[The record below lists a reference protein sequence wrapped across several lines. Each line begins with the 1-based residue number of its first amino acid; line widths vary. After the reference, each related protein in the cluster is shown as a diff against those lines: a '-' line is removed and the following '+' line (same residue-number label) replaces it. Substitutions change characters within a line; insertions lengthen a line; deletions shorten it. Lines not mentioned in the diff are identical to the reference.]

1 MAPKK
6 KPQKQSNKAASSSSS
21 SSSKKKPSS
30 GPKLQISAEN
40 EDRLRRLLLNS
51 GRTAPPAAAPIHSA
65 LSKNQKA
72 KKLNT
77 VYEKLSCEGFV
88 DDQIELALS
97 SLRDGATFETALDW
111 LCLNLPSHELPVKFS
126 TGASRFPT
134 GGGSVGVIL
143 TSREDWNE
151 SSDSSVELKQE
162 EPEVYVK
169 VKGKQDEDALRSDQ
183 SSQADWIRQYMRRQE
198 EEELES
204 WEDEVDGVGSSR
216 EASGPRAFDVIAK
229 EYYSARS
236 DAIKAKDK
244 RDKKGQEQ
252 AGLAIRKL
260 KQEIAALGISE
271 AALESEFQ
279 REYASEDATEKEIAS
294 PMPDNIHEAV
304 DADSIQPLDE
314 PVLDENPIENCG
326 SEENQPKDLPSCSP
340 GQEVVASDDNSEY
353 LALDDMF
360 SVDVPHY
367 EASPHELLEL
377 QKKEK
382 MRELRSEE
390 NLGKLEGIW
399 KKGEAQKVPKAFLHQ
414 LCQRSG
420 WDAPKFNKVTGEG
433 RKISYTDAQNRV
445 AAFALHKLFSDLPV
459 HFAITEPYASLVLIW
474 KQEELFCT
482 VQSTEEDRRANFVD
496 RLLESDNLSLSAS
509 SSGISDAVPMVDT
522 YVKEKDDLGVA
533 RSNHRAKSMTWD
545 MLKTRTAL
553 PISEVKNDILQHL
566 KERDVLVVCGE
577 TGSGKTTQ
585 VPQFILDDMIE
596 SGRGGYCNIIC
607 TQPRRIAAISVAQR
621 VADERC
627 ESSPGSDD
635 SLVGYQVRLE
645 SARSDKT
652 RLLFCTTGILLR
664 KLAGDKTLN
673 DVTHI
678 IVDEVHERSLLGDF
692 LLIILKSLIEKQSC
706 DNTSQRL
713 KVILMSATVDANLF
727 SNYFAHCP
735 VITAQGRTHPVT
747 THFLEEI
754 YESTRYLLAP
764 DSPAALRSDSSIKD
778 KLGSVNDRRGKKNLV
793 LAGWGDDYLLSE
805 DCLNPF
811 YVSGNYN
818 SYSDQTQQNLKRLNE
833 DAIDYELLEEL
844 ICHIDDTCNE
854 GAILV
859 FLPGVS
865 EIHMLLDR
873 LAASYRFRGPSADWL
888 LPLHSSI
895 ASTEQKRV
903 FLRPPEDVRKV
914 IIATN
919 IAETSITI
927 DDVVYVIDSGKHKE
941 NRYNPQKAL
950 EPPSEGAIASAI
962 SLLHEVGA
970 VEGDEELTPLGHH
983 LAKLPVDV
991 LIGKVYFYNITVA
1004 LLSSLLH
1011 IFTLSSQHL
1020 ASFHHVSSLTLLRNI
1035 LPSFQCLDHIG
1046 LDAVKQNVDRVKLA
1060 LFSDNMD
1067 KSSELNNNDKQS
1079 DHLLMMVAYDKWVK
1093 ILNERGMKA
1102 AQRFCESKFLSSS
1115 VMRMIRD
1122 MRVQYGTLLADIGLI
1137 NLPKTGEFAGRKKK
1151 NLDVWF
1157 SDQTQP
1163 FNMYSQQPEVV
1174 KAILCAG
1181 LYPNIA
1187 ANDKGI
1193 TETAVNSLTKQG
1205 NQTKS
1210 YSAWYDGRREVYI
1223 HPSSI
1228 NSNFK
1233 AFQYPF
1239 LVFLEKVETN
1249 KVYLRDTTIVS
1260 PFSILLFGGS
1270 INVHHQ
1276 SGSVTIDGWLKIAAP
1291 AQTAVL
1297 FKELRLTLHSILKDL
1312 IRKPE
1317 ISGIV
1322 HNEVLIFVLTSSS
1335 SDALAPEDS
1344 PLLCIHGALPLHLS
1358 QIRVSYLSIR
1368 SLSICYFGLMGV
1380 TVTAS
1385 VLGDGNLLVWAGGQK
1400 LQESLFQGLLPSFPG
1415 SSRISP
1421 RGLEHKQPKNV
1432 NIDIEKTVVVGQSG
1446 ATHFKTIQA
1455 AIDSVPSG
1463 NNKWI
1468 KIQLQNGIY
1477 FEKIVIPMEKEK
1489 IILQGNNPLEV
1500 IVQYN
1505 DAGQASSSGP
1515 MIVNAEYFV
1524 AINVT
1529 FKKCV
1534 IYVKGMINVKGMTND
1549 EMVKSGEMLP
1559 GFITAQGRQSEQD
1572 TSGFVFKFCTIKGD
1586 GTAALGRA
1594 YRGYSRVVFYATNMS
1609 NVIVP
1614 QGWDAWHYKGQED
1627 KITFAEVSCTGE
1639 GANKQGRVGWEKNL
1653 SHIDIAFLINI
1664 KTFIAEDGWMTTLP
1678 SSF

>member
-21 SSSKKKPSS
+21 SKSNYQKPSA

-51 GRTAPPAAAPIHSA
+51 GRTTPPITAPINNS

-72 KKLNT
+72 KKLTN

-97 SLRDGATFETALDW
+97 SLRDGATFEAALDW

-134 GGGSVGVIL
+134 TGGSVGVIS
-143 TSREDWNE
+143 TSREDWD
-151 SSDSSVELKQE
+151 DSADSLVQIEEE
-162 EPEVYVK
+162 EPEVLVR
-169 VKGKQDEDALRSDQ
+169 VKGKQDEEDSLISSGK
-183 SSQADWIRQYMRRQE
+183 SSQADWIRQYMMRQE

-204 WEDEVDGVGSSR
+204 WEDEVDGIDSSR
-216 EASGPRAFDVIAK
+216 KVSGPRPFDVIAK
-229 EYYSARS
+229 EYYLARS
-236 DAIKAKDK
+236 DAIRAKEK

-252 AGLAIRKL
+252 AGLVIRKI
-260 KQEIAALGISE
+260 KQEITALGLSE
-271 AALESEFQ
+271 AMLESEFQ
-279 REYASEDATEKEIAS
+279 REYAFEEATEKESTS
-294 PMPDNIHEAV
+294 PIPDKVHESVNA
-304 DADSIQPLDE
+304 DALSIQPLDDPSLGTN
-314 PVLDENPIENCG
+314 PVESSG
-326 SEENQPKDLPSCSP
+326 SEEIQPKTIPSSSP
-340 GQEVVASDDNSEY
+340 GQELVTSDDNTEDVE
-353 LALDDMF
+353 LGDMF
-360 SVDVPHY
+360 SEDVPPS

-382 MRELRSEE
+382 MRELCSEK
-390 NLGKLEGIW
+390 NLEKLEGIW
-399 KKGEAQKVPKAFLHQ
+399 KKGEAQKIPKAFLHQ

-420 WDAPKFNKVTGEG
+420 WEAPKFNKVTTEG
-433 RKISYTDAQNRV
+433 RNFSYTVSILRKASGRGKSRQAGGLVTLQLPHQDEDFEFIEDAQNRV
-445 AAFALHKLFSDLPV
+445 AAFALHKVFSDLPV
-459 HFAITEPYASLVLIW
+459 QFAITEPYASQVLIW
-474 KQEELFCT
+474 KQEELLGT
-482 VQSTEEDRRANFVD
+482 IQSTEEDRRANFVD
-496 RLLESDNLSLSAS
+496 RLLEADIFSLTAS
-509 SSGISDAVPMVDT
+509 SSGISDALPMVDT
-522 YVKEKDDLGVA
+522 YVEEKDDLGVVK
-533 RSNHRAKSMTWD
+533 SNHRAKSDSSMEAVCLSLQQKQENKKKTRKYKD
-545 MLKTRTAL
+545 MLKARTAL
-553 PISEVKNDILQHL
+553 PISEVKKDILQHL
-566 KERDVLVVCGE
+566 REKDVLVVCGE

-585 VPQFILDDMIE
+585 VPQFILDDMID
-596 SGRGGYCNIIC
+596 SRNGGYCNIIC

-627 ESSPGSDD
+627 ESSPGLDD

-664 KLAGDKTLN
+664 KLAGDRTLN

-706 DNTSQRL
+706 DNTSRKL
-713 KVILMSATVDANLF
+713 KVILMSATVDADLF
-727 SNYFAHCP
+727 SRYFAHCP

-754 YESTRYLLAP
+754 YERINYLLAP

-793 LAGWGDDYLLSE
+793 LAGWGDDYLLTE

-811 YVSGNYN
+811 YVSSSYN
-818 SYSDQTQQNLKRLNE
+818 SYSDQTQKNLKRLNE
-833 DAIDYELLEEL
+833 DTIDYELLEEL
-844 ICHIDDTCNE
+844 ICHIDDTCEE

-865 EIHMLLDR
+865 EIYVLLDR
-873 LAASYRFRGPSADWL
+873 LAASYRFRGNSADWL

-895 ASTEQKRV
+895 ASTEQKKV
-903 FLRPPEDVRKV
+903 FLRPPDDIRKV
-914 IIATN
+914 IVATN

-941 NRYNPQKAL
+941 NRYNPQKKLSSMVEDWISQANARQRTGRAGRVKPGICFSLYTRHRFEKLMRPYQVPEMLRMPLVELCLQIKLLGLGHIKPFLCKAL
-950 EPPSEGAIASAI
+950 EPPSEGAINSAI

-991 LIGKVYFYNITVA
+991 LIGKM
-1004 LLSSLLH
+1004 LLYGG
-1011 IFTLSSQHL
+1011 IFGCLSP
-1020 ASFHHVSSLTLLRNI
+1020 I
-1035 LPSFQCLDHIG
+1035 LSIAAFLSYKSPFIYPKDE
-1046 LDAVKQNVDRVKLA
+1046 KQNVDRVKLA
-1060 LFSDNMD
+1060 LLSDNPE
-1067 KSSELNNNDKQS
+1067 KSSDLNSDRQS
-1079 DHLLMMVAYDKWVK
+1079 DHLLMMVAYDRWVK
-1093 ILNERGMKA
+1093 ILHERGMKA

-1122 MRVQYGTLLADIGLI
+1122 MRVQFGTLLADIGLI
-1137 NLPKTGEFAGRKKK
+1137 NLPKTGEFTGRKRE

-1157 SDQTQP
+1157 SDKTQP

-1193 TETAVNSLTKQG
+1193 TETAFNSLTKQG

-1210 YSAWYDGRREVYI
+1210 YTAWYDGRREVHI

-1249 KVYLRDTTIVS
+1249 RVYLRDTTIVS

-1276 SGSVTIDGWLKIAAP
+1276 SGSVTIDGWLKVAAP

-1317 ISGIV
+1317 KSGIV
-1322 HNEVLIFVLTSSS
+1322 HNEV
-1335 SDALAPEDS
+1335 
-1344 PLLCIHGALPLHLS
+1344 
-1358 QIRVSYLSIR
+1358 
-1368 SLSICYFGLMGV
+1368 
-1380 TVTAS
+1380 
-1385 VLGDGNLLVWAGGQK
+1385 
-1400 LQESLFQGLLPSFPG
+1400 
-1415 SSRISP
+1415 
-1421 RGLEHKQPKNV
+1421 
-1432 NIDIEKTVVVGQSG
+1432 
-1446 ATHFKTIQA
+1446 
-1455 AIDSVPSG
+1455 
-1463 NNKWI
+1463 
-1468 KIQLQNGIY
+1468 
-1477 FEKIVIPMEKEK
+1477 
-1489 IILQGNNPLEV
+1489 
-1500 IVQYN
+1500 
-1505 DAGQASSSGP
+1505 
-1515 MIVNAEYFV
+1515 
-1524 AINVT
+1524 
-1529 FKKCV
+1529 
-1534 IYVKGMINVKGMTND
+1534 
-1549 EMVKSGEMLP
+1549 VKSMVHLLIEEG
-1559 GFITAQGRQSEQD
+1559 
-1572 TSGFVFKFCTIKGD
+1572 K
-1586 GTAALGRA
+1586 
-1594 YRGYSRVVFYATNMS
+1594 
-1609 NVIVP
+1609 P
-1614 QGWDAWHYKGQED
+1614 QH
-1627 KITFAEVSCTGE
+1627 T
-1639 GANKQGRVGWEKNL
+1639 
-1653 SHIDIAFLINI
+1653 
-1664 KTFIAEDGWMTTLP
+1664 
-1678 SSF
+1678 

>member
-6 KPQKQSNKAASSSSS
+6 KPQKQSNKASSYSSSS
-21 SSSKKKPSS
+21 SSSKPKPSS

-51 GRTAPPAAAPIHSA
+51 GRAAPPAPAPVHSA

-143 TSREDWNE
+143 NSREDWNE
-151 SSDSSVELKQE
+151 SSDSSSVELKQE
-162 EPEVYVK
+162 EPEVFVK
-169 VKGKQDEDALRSDQ
+169 LKGKQDEDALRADQ

-216 EASGPRAFDVIAK
+216 EASGPRPFDVIAK

-252 AGLAIRKL
+252 AGLDIRKL

-271 AALESEFQ
+271 ATLESEFQ
-279 REYASEDATEKEIAS
+279 REYAFEDAAEKEITS
-294 PMPDNIHEAV
+294 PIPDNVHEAV
-304 DADSIQPLDE
+304 DTDSVQPLDE
-314 PVLDENPIENCG
+314 PVLDKNPVESCG
-326 SEENQPKDLPSCSP
+326 SEENQTKDLPSCSP

-353 LALDDMF
+353 LALDDIF
-360 SVDVPHY
+360 SVDAPHN

-420 WDAPKFNKVTGEG
+420 WEAPKFNKVTGEG
-433 RKISYTDAQNRV
+433 RKISYTVSILRKASGRGKSRQAGGLVTLQLPDQDENFESIEDAQNRV

-459 HFAITEPYASLVLIW
+459 YFAITEPYASLVLIW

-496 RLLESDNLSLSAS
+496 RLLEADNLSLNTS
-509 SSGISDAVPMVDT
+509 SSGISDAVQMVDT
-522 YVKEKDDLGVA
+522 YVEEKDDLGVT
-533 RSNHRAKSMTWD
+533 RSNHRAKRDSYIEATCLSLQQKQENKKKTRKYRD

-596 SGRGGYCNIIC
+596 SGRGGHCNIIC

-664 KLAGDKTLN
+664 KLAGDTTLN

-706 DNTSQRL
+706 DNSAHRL

-754 YESTRYLLAP
+754 YERTKYLLAP

-778 KLGSVNDRRGKKNLV
+778 KFGSVNDRRGKKNLV
-793 LAGWGDDYLLSE
+793 LTGWGDDYLLSE

-811 YVSGNYN
+811 YVSSNYN

-833 DAIDYELLEEL
+833 DAIDFELLEEL

-903 FLRPPEDVRKV
+903 FLRPPDDIRKV

-941 NRYNPQKAL
+941 NRYNPQKKLSSMVEDWISQANARQRTGRAGRVKPGICFSLYTRHRFEKLMRPYQVPEMLRMPLVELCLQIKLLGLGHIKPFLSKAL
-950 EPPSEGAIASAI
+950 EPPSEGAITSAI

-991 LIGKVYFYNITVA
+991 LIGKMLLYGGIFGCLSPILSIAAFLSYKSPFVY
-1004 LLSSLLH
+1004 
-1011 IFTLSSQHL
+1011 
-1020 ASFHHVSSLTLLRNI
+1020 
-1035 LPSFQCLDHIG
+1035 PKDE
-1046 LDAVKQNVDRVKLA
+1046 KQNVDRVKIA
-1060 LFSDNMD
+1060 LFSDNME

-1137 NLPKTGEFAGRKKK
+1137 NLPKTGEFAGRKKE
-1151 NLDVWF
+1151 NLDIWF

-1205 NQTKS
+1205 DQTKS

-1322 HNEVLIFVLTSSS
+1322 HNEV
-1335 SDALAPEDS
+1335 
-1344 PLLCIHGALPLHLS
+1344 
-1358 QIRVSYLSIR
+1358 
-1368 SLSICYFGLMGV
+1368 
-1380 TVTAS
+1380 
-1385 VLGDGNLLVWAGGQK
+1385 
-1400 LQESLFQGLLPSFPG
+1400 
-1415 SSRISP
+1415 
-1421 RGLEHKQPKNV
+1421 
-1432 NIDIEKTVVVGQSG
+1432 
-1446 ATHFKTIQA
+1446 
-1455 AIDSVPSG
+1455 
-1463 NNKWI
+1463 
-1468 KIQLQNGIY
+1468 
-1477 FEKIVIPMEKEK
+1477 
-1489 IILQGNNPLEV
+1489 
-1500 IVQYN
+1500 
-1505 DAGQASSSGP
+1505 
-1515 MIVNAEYFV
+1515 
-1524 AINVT
+1524 
-1529 FKKCV
+1529 
-1534 IYVKGMINVKGMTND
+1534 
-1549 EMVKSGEMLP
+1549 VKSMVHLLIEEG
-1559 GFITAQGRQSEQD
+1559 
-1572 TSGFVFKFCTIKGD
+1572 K
-1586 GTAALGRA
+1586 
-1594 YRGYSRVVFYATNMS
+1594 
-1609 NVIVP
+1609 P
-1614 QGWDAWHYKGQED
+1614 QH
-1627 KITFAEVSCTGE
+1627 T
-1639 GANKQGRVGWEKNL
+1639 
-1653 SHIDIAFLINI
+1653 
-1664 KTFIAEDGWMTTLP
+1664 
-1678 SSF
+1678 

>member
-6 KPQKQSNKAASSSSS
+6 KPQKQSNKAAASS
-21 SSSKKKPSS
+21 SSSKSNYQKPSS

-40 EDRLRRLLLNS
+40 EDRLRRLLLNTGRS
-51 GRTAPPAAAPIHSA
+51 GPTVPAPISNS
-65 LSKNQKA
+65 LSKAQKT
-72 KKLNT
+72 KKLTN

-97 SLRDGATFETALDW
+97 SLRDGATFEAALDW

-134 GGGSVGVIL
+134 TGGSVGVISI
-143 TSREDWNE
+143 SRDDWND
-151 SSDSSVELKQE
+151 SIDSSVQVEEE
-162 EPEVYVK
+162 EPEVLIR
-169 VKGKQDEDALRSDQ
+169 VKGKQDEEDTLNSGK
-183 SSQADWIRQYMRRQE
+183 SSQADWIRQYMMRQE
-198 EEELES
+198 EEELEC
-204 WEDEVDGVGSSR
+204 WEDEVDGIDPRKKV
-216 EASGPRAFDVIAK
+216 SGPRPFDVISK

-236 DAIKAKDK
+236 DAIKAKEK
-244 RDKKGQEQ
+244 RDKRGQEQ

-260 KQEIAALGISE
+260 KQEISDLGISE
-271 AALESEFQ
+271 AMLESEFQ
-279 REYASEDATEKEIAS
+279 REYAFEEQELTC
-294 PMPDNIHEAV
+294 PMSDNLHESV
-304 DADSIQPLDE
+304 DADDVSVQPLDNLTLDANPAGSCE
-314 PVLDENPIENCG
+314 SEEIQTKVLPSSSSGQDLVALDED
-326 SEENQPKDLPSCSP
+326 SEDVELGGTFFEEIPPS
-340 GQEVVASDDNSEY
+340 EI
-353 LALDDMF
+353 
-360 SVDVPHY
+360 
-367 EASPHELLEL
+367 SPHELLEL
-377 QKKEK
+377 QKEEK
-382 MRELRSEE
+382 MRELRSEK
-390 NLGKLEGIW
+390 NLGKLDGIW
-399 KKGEAQKVPKAFLHQ
+399 KKGEAQKIPKAFLHQ

-420 WDAPKFNKVTGEG
+420 WEAPKFNKVTGEG
-433 RKISYTDAQNRV
+433 RDFSYTVSILRKASGRGKNRQAGGLVTLQLPHKDENFESIEDAQNKV

-459 HFAITEPYASLVLIW
+459 HFAITEPYASLLLIW

-482 VQSTEEDRRANFVD
+482 IQSTEEDRRASFVD
-496 RLLESDNLSLSAS
+496 KLLGEENFSLTAS
-509 SSGISDAVPMVDT
+509 SSGIDNALPLVDSD
-522 YVKEKDDLGVA
+522 VKEKDDLGVVK
-533 RSNHRAKSMTWD
+533 SNHRAKNSYIEAECLTLQRKQENKKRMPKYKE
-545 MLKTRTAL
+545 MLKTRNAL
-553 PISEVKNDILQHL
+553 PISEVKNGILQHL
-566 KERDVLVVCGE
+566 KEKDVLVVCGE

-585 VPQFILDDMIE
+585 VPQFILDDMID
-596 SGRGGYCNIIC
+596 SGHGGYCNIIC

-627 ESSPGSDD
+627 ESSPGLDD

-706 DNTSQRL
+706 DNTSRKL
-713 KVILMSATVDANLF
+713 KVILMSATVDADLF
-727 SNYFAHCP
+727 SRYFGHCP

-754 YESTRYLLAP
+754 YESINYLLAP
-764 DSPAALRSDSSIKD
+764 DSPAALRSDSSIRD

-811 YVSGNYN
+811 YVSSNYN

-833 DAIDYELLEEL
+833 DIIDYELLEEL
-844 ICHIDDTCNE
+844 ICHIDDTCEE
-854 GAILV
+854 GAILI

-865 EIHMLLDR
+865 EIYMLLDR
-873 LAASYRFRGPSADWL
+873 LAASYRFRGPAADWL

-895 ASTEQKRV
+895 ASTEQRKV
-903 FLRPPEDVRKV
+903 FLRPPKGIRKV
-914 IIATN
+914 IAATN

-941 NRYNPQKAL
+941 NRYNPQKKLSSMVEDWISQANARQRTGRAGRVKPGICFSLYTRNRFEKLMRPYQVPEMLRMPLVELCLQIKLLGLGHIKPFLSKAL
-950 EPPSEGAIASAI
+950 EPPSEGAMTSAI

-991 LIGKVYFYNITVA
+991 LIGKM
-1004 LLSSLLH
+1004 LLYGG
-1011 IFTLSSQHL
+1011 IFGCLSP
-1020 ASFHHVSSLTLLRNI
+1020 I
-1035 LPSFQCLDHIG
+1035 LSIAAFLSYKSPFIYPKDE
-1046 LDAVKQNVDRVKLA
+1046 KQNVDRVKLA
-1060 LFSDNMD
+1060 LLSDNVVG
-1067 KSSELNNNDKQS
+1067 SSDLNNNDRQS

-1093 ILNERGMKA
+1093 ILQERGMKA

-1122 MRVQYGTLLADIGLI
+1122 MRVQFGTLLADIGLI
-1137 NLPKTGEFAGRKKK
+1137 NLPKTGEFSGRKKE

-1157 SDQTQP
+1157 SDPSQP
-1163 FNMYSQQPEVV
+1163 FNMYSQQREVI

-1193 TETAVNSLTKQG
+1193 TETAFNSLTKQG

-1210 YSAWYDGRREVYI
+1210 YSAWYDGRREVHI

-1228 NSNFK
+1228 NSSFK

-1276 SGSVTIDGWLKIAAP
+1276 SGSVTIDGWLKVAAP

-1317 ISGIV
+1317 KSGIV
-1322 HNEVLIFVLTSSS
+1322 HNEV
-1335 SDALAPEDS
+1335 
-1344 PLLCIHGALPLHLS
+1344 
-1358 QIRVSYLSIR
+1358 
-1368 SLSICYFGLMGV
+1368 
-1380 TVTAS
+1380 
-1385 VLGDGNLLVWAGGQK
+1385 
-1400 LQESLFQGLLPSFPG
+1400 
-1415 SSRISP
+1415 
-1421 RGLEHKQPKNV
+1421 
-1432 NIDIEKTVVVGQSG
+1432 
-1446 ATHFKTIQA
+1446 
-1455 AIDSVPSG
+1455 
-1463 NNKWI
+1463 
-1468 KIQLQNGIY
+1468 
-1477 FEKIVIPMEKEK
+1477 
-1489 IILQGNNPLEV
+1489 
-1500 IVQYN
+1500 
-1505 DAGQASSSGP
+1505 
-1515 MIVNAEYFV
+1515 
-1524 AINVT
+1524 
-1529 FKKCV
+1529 
-1534 IYVKGMINVKGMTND
+1534 
-1549 EMVKSGEMLP
+1549 VKSMVHLLIEEG
-1559 GFITAQGRQSEQD
+1559 
-1572 TSGFVFKFCTIKGD
+1572 K
-1586 GTAALGRA
+1586 
-1594 YRGYSRVVFYATNMS
+1594 
-1609 NVIVP
+1609 P
-1614 QGWDAWHYKGQED
+1614 QH
-1627 KITFAEVSCTGE
+1627 T
-1639 GANKQGRVGWEKNL
+1639 
-1653 SHIDIAFLINI
+1653 
-1664 KTFIAEDGWMTTLP
+1664 
-1678 SSF
+1678 